1 MRLGV
6 LGGTFDPVHVGHLL
20 LAEEAREQL
29 GLERVLFVPAG
40 QPWRK
45 AGRQISEAA
54 HRLKMLRLAI
64 EDNPAFEVSELETAR
79 AGPSYT
85 GETLAAIG
93 DKHKDAELFFVL
105 GEDALADLPNWR
117 DPDRILE
124 LAMLAVAR
132 RPGEGAGSPE
142 LVAIAPGREV
152 WLSMPQIGI
161 SSSDIRERVRKGLSV
176 RYRVPDAV
184 GAYIR
189 KHKLYSDQGWD
200 SKSGPKSRK

>member
-45 AGRQISEAA
+45 AGKRISKATD
-54 HRLKMLRLAI
+54 RLAMLRLAA
-64 EDNPAFEVSELETAR
+64 EDNPAFEVSDLEVSHL
-79 AGPSYT
+79 GPSYT
-85 GETLAAIG
+85 GETLATIRAE
-93 DKHKDAELFFVL
+93 HKDAEIFFIM

-117 DPDRILE
+117 DPDRIVE

-132 RPGEGAGSPE
+132 RPSDSPE
-142 LVAIAPGREV
+142 DRDLELMAIAPGREV
-152 WLSMPQIGI
+152 WLSMPRIDV
-161 SSSDIRERVRKGLSV
+161 SSSEIRERVQKGLSV
-176 RYRVPDAV
+176 RYRMPNAV
-184 GAYIR
+184 EAYIR
-189 KHKLYSDQGWD
+189 GHKLYRENLRGA
-200 SKSGPKSRK
+200 KSRR

>member
-1 MRLGV
+1 LRLGV

-45 AGRQISEAA
+45 AGKRISKATD
-54 HRLKMLRLAI
+54 RLAMLRLAA
-64 EDNPAFEVSELETAR
+64 EDNPAFEVSDLEVSHL
-79 AGPSYT
+79 GPSYT
-85 GETLAAIG
+85 GETLATIRAE
-93 DKHKDAELFFVL
+93 HKDAEIFFIM

-117 DPDRILE
+117 DPDRIVE

-132 RPGEGAGSPE
+132 RPSDSPE
-142 LVAIAPGREV
+142 DRDLELMAIAPGREV
-152 WLSMPQIGI
+152 WLSMPRIDV
-161 SSSDIRERVRKGLSV
+161 SSSEIRARVHKSLSV

-184 GAYIR
+184 EAYMREHELYRENIRGA
-189 KHKLYSDQGWD
+189 
-200 SKSGPKSRK
+200 KSRR

>member
-6 LGGTFDPVHVGHLL
+6 LGGTFDPVHVGHLV

-45 AGRQISEAA
+45 AGRRISKGED
-54 HRLKMLRLAI
+54 RLAMLRLAT
-64 EDNPAFEVSELETAR
+64 EDNPAFEVSDLEVAR
-79 AGPSYT
+79 PGPSYT
-85 GETLAAIG
+85 GETLASIRAER
-93 DKHKDAELFFVL
+93 KDVEIYFIM

-117 DPDRILE
+117 DPDRIVE

-132 RPGEGAGSPE
+132 RPSDSPE
-142 LVAIAPGREV
+142 DRDLELMAIAPGREV
-152 WLSMPQIGI
+152 WLSMPRIDI
-161 SSSDIRERVRKGLSV
+161 SSSEIRERVRKGLSV

-184 GAYIR
+184 EVYIHE
-189 KHKLYSDQGWD
+189 HKLYGTQRDAA
-200 SKSGPKSRK
+200 RR

>member
-1 MRLGV
+1 M

-45 AGRQISEAA
+45 AGKRISKATD
-54 HRLKMLRLAI
+54 RLAMLRLAA
-64 EDNPAFEVSELETAR
+64 EDNPAFEVSDLEVSR
-79 AGPSYT
+79 LGPSYT
-85 GETLAAIG
+85 GETLASIRAE
-93 DKHKDAELFFVL
+93 HKDAEIFFIM

-117 DPDRILE
+117 DPDRIVE

-132 RPGEGAGSPE
+132 RPSDSPE
-142 LVAIAPGREV
+142 DRDLELMAIAPGREV
-152 WLSMPQIGI
+152 WLSMPRIDV
-161 SSSDIRERVRKGLSV
+161 SSSEIRARVHKSLSV

-184 GAYIR
+184 EAYMREHELYRENIRGA
-189 KHKLYSDQGWD
+189 
-200 SKSGPKSRK
+200 KSRR

>member
-1 MRLGV
+1 LRFGV
-6 LGGTFDPVHVGHLL
+6 LGGTFDPVHLGHLL

-45 AGRQISEAA
+45 AARQISAA
-54 HRLKMLRLAI
+54 RHRLAMLRLAT
-64 EDNPAFEVSELETAR
+64 EGNPAFEVSDIETAR
-79 AGPSYT
+79 PGPSYT
-85 GETLAAIG
+85 GETLARIREER
-93 DKHKDAELFFVL
+93 KEAELFFVM

-132 RPGEGAGSPE
+132 RTGEDSGSPE

-152 WLSMPQIGI
+152 WLSMPTIGI
-161 SSSDIRERVRKGLSV
+161 SSSDIRERVAKGLSI
-176 RYRVPDAV
+176 RYLVPAAV
-184 GAYIR
+184 ETYIR
-189 KHKLYSDQGWD
+189 KQKLYKAQAAA
-200 SKSGPKSRK
+200 R

>member
-29 GLERVLFVPAG
+29 GLEQVLFVPAG

-45 AGRQISEAA
+45 AERRVSGAE
-54 HRLKMLRLAI
+54 HRLAMLRLATQ
-64 EDNPAFEVSELETAR
+64 DNDAFAVSEAEVERL
-79 AGPSYT
+79 GPSYT
-85 GETLAAIG
+85 GETLAMIR
-93 DKHKDAELFFVL
+93 DEYEDAELFFIL

-132 RPGEGAGSPE
+132 RPSESSGNPD
-142 LVAIAPGREV
+142 LVVIAPGREV
-152 WLSMPQIGI
+152 WLSMPTIGI
-161 SSSDIRERVRKGLSV
+161 SSSDIRERAGKGLSI
-176 RYRVPDAV
+176 RYRVPRAV
-184 GAYIR
+184 EDYIR
-189 KHKLYSDQGWD
+189 KQKLYEDD
-200 SKSGPKSRK
+200 IPAR

>member
-1 MRLGV
+1 LRLGV

-45 AGRQISEAA
+45 AGKRISKATE
-54 HRLKMLRLAI
+54 RLAMLRLAA
-64 EDNPAFEVSELETAR
+64 EDNPAFEVSDLEVSHL
-79 AGPSYT
+79 GPSYT
-85 GETLAAIG
+85 GETLATIRAE
-93 DKHKDAELFFVL
+93 HKDAEIFFIM

-117 DPDRILE
+117 DPDRIVE

-132 RPGEGAGSPE
+132 RPSDSPE
-142 LVAIAPGREV
+142 DRDLELMAIAPGREV
-152 WLSMPQIGI
+152 WLSMPRIDV
-161 SSSDIRERVRKGLSV
+161 SSSEIRERVQKGRSV

-184 GAYIR
+184 EAYMR
-189 KHKLYSDQGWD
+189 EHKLYRENLRGA
-200 SKSGPKSRK
+200 KSRR

>member
-6 LGGTFDPVHVGHLL
+6 LGGTFDPVHVGHLM

-29 GLERVLFVPAG
+29 GLGRMLFVPAG

-45 AGRQISEAA
+45 AGRQISEAK
-54 HRLKMLRLAI
+54 HRLAMLRVAVD
-64 EDNPAFEVSELETAR
+64 DNPAFEVSELETGR

-93 DKHKDAELFFVL
+93 DNHKDAELFFIM

-117 DPDRILE
+117 DPDRIVE

-132 RPGEGAGSPE
+132 RAGAGALSPE
-142 LVAIAPGREV
+142 LVAIAPGREI

-161 SSSDIRERVRKGLSV
+161 SSSDIRERVRKRLSV

-184 GAYIR
+184 ERYIR
-189 KHKLYSDQGWD
+189 EHKLYGDQGRN
-200 SKSGPKSRK
+200 SRPASKSRK

>member
-6 LGGTFDPVHVGHLL
+6 LGGTFDPVHLGHLL

-29 GLERVLFVPAG
+29 GLKRVLFVPAA

-45 AGRQISEAA
+45 AERHISGAE
-54 HRLKMLRLAI
+54 HRLAMLRLATQ
-64 EDNPAFEVSELETAR
+64 DNDAFEVSEVELKR
-79 AGPSYT
+79 SGPSYT
-85 GETLAAIG
+85 GETLAVIR
-93 DKHKDAELFFVL
+93 DKYKDAELFFIL
-105 GEDALADLPNWR
+105 GEDALTDLPNWR

-132 RPGEGAGSPE
+132 RPGETAANPD

-152 WLSMPQIGI
+152 WLSMPPIGI
-161 SSSDIRERVRKGLSV
+161 SSSDIRERAGRGLSV

-184 GAYIR
+184 ERYIR
-189 KHKLYSDQGWD
+189 KQNLY
-200 SKSGPKSRK
+200 KE

>member
-1 MRLGV
+1 LRLGV

-45 AGRQISEAA
+45 AGKRISKAA
-54 HRLKMLRLAI
+54 DRLAMLRLAA
-64 EDNPAFEVSELETAR
+64 EDNPAFEVSDLEVSR
-79 AGPSYT
+79 LGPSYT
-85 GETLAAIG
+85 GETLASIRAE
-93 DKHKDAELFFVL
+93 HKDAEIFFIM

-117 DPDRILE
+117 DPDRIVE

-132 RPGEGAGSPE
+132 RPSDSPE
-142 LVAIAPGREV
+142 DRDLELMAIAPGREV
-152 WLSMPQIGI
+152 WLSMPRIDI
-161 SSSDIRERVRKGLSV
+161 SSSEIRERVQKGRSI

-184 GAYIR
+184 EAYMR
-189 KHKLYSDQGWD
+189 EHKLYRENLRGA
-200 SKSGPKSRK
+200 KSRR